1 MKRWSSRKLALAVA
15 LGTALSAAA
24 PALALDIDLTPTLA
38 ANPRVQQEVAQ
49 LCKRACLGNQRRS
62 WLESAIVHA
71 DLGGSLVTV
80 TLKLRSRQAAKN
92 GPVLY
97 DETATVKVDADLSLA
112 GCGLAN
118 VRAASNN
125 DLYRALLRAFA
136 REIKAAILRRGRF
149 C

>member
-1 MKRWSSRKLALAVA
+1 MNRCWLRRLALAVA

-24 PALALDIDLTPTLA
+24 PALALDIDLTPALA
-38 ANPRVQQEVAQ
+38 ANPRVQQEVAR

-71 DLGGSLVTV
+71 DIGGSSVAV
-80 TLKLRSRQAAKN
+80 RLKLRSRQAAKK
-92 GPVLY
+92 GLVLY
-97 DETATVKVDADLSLA
+97 DKTATVKVDADLSLA
-112 GCGLAN
+112 GCGIAN

-125 DLYRALLRAFA
+125 DLYRVLLRTFA
-136 REIKAAILRRGRF
+136 PQIKAAIRRRGHF